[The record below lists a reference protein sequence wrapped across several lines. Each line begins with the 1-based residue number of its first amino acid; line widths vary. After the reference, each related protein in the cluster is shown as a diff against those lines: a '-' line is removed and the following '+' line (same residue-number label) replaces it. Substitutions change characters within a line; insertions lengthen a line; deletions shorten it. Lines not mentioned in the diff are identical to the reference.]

1 MKQLA
6 LCCLLGMGLVAMAL
20 AEDAKND
27 ATKKD
32 RMLLEGTWQ
41 AVSLEVNGEK
51 SDPADARKIS
61 VINGADGIWS
71 LRSDGQ
77 EVARGT
83 NSLDGSK
90 SPKTIDLVPLD
101 GDKKGELYLGIYE
114 INEKTRRLCFAP
126 PLMARPTEFA
136 TQTGNQWIL
145 VTFERVKAK

>member
-1 MKQLA
+1 MKQHA
-6 LCCLLGMGLVAMAL
+6 LCCLLGLGIVAMAM
-20 AEDAKND
+20 AEDARND

-71 LRSDGQ
+71 LRSEGQ

-83 NSLDGSK
+83 NSLDATK
-90 SPKTIDLVPLD
+90 SPKTVDLIPLD
-101 GDKKGELYLGIYE
+101 GEKKGELYLGIYE
-114 INEKTRRLCFAP
+114 ISEKTRRLCFAP

-136 TQTGNQWIL
+136 TQTGNQWIF
-145 VTFERVKAK
+145 VTFERVKPK